1 MTYSEQL
8 ERETQSCRDE
18 LADTLDELRARMT
31 PGEVVD
37 QLVDYAKD
45 TTGGLFFENLKQQV
59 ANNPLPV
66 ALMGAG
72 FAWLMFGKG
81 MNASRLRQSTASVAD
96 KVRHRTATVAD
107 KGRDWMSD
115 SAEAV
120 MAGRGEAFDR
130 ASAVGSQAS
139 DTASAAAA
147 EARERIRAGRDA
159 MSEAAADA
167 ASRAK
172 EEMGD
177 ATAQVKDAASQVK
190 DTTVHLKDAATAAG
204 AAFGDSVSDTYD
216 RAAAST
222 SRTASAMAG
231 SASKIGKGAVASS
244 RDVMDFCRDQPLLL
258 AGVGLAVG
266 AVIGAWLPRTQA
278 EDQFMGDVSDDLK
291 EQTREFAGEQLE
303 KAKKVGERAYD
314 AAQQEAEQQA
324 LSGKAVA
331 NEAASRIEDGSI
343 VPSSE
348 ADAGGGEQT
357 GEKKPEPVHE
367 RH

>member
-1 MTYSEQL
+1 MTDSEQL
-8 ERETQSCRDE
+8 ERDTQSCRDE

-96 KVRHRTATVAD
+96 KVRQRTATVAD
-107 KGRDWMSD
+107 KGRDWVSD

-167 ASRAK
+167 ALRAK

-190 DTTVHLKDAATAAG
+190 DTTLHLKDAATAAG
-204 AAFGDSVSDTYD
+204 AAFGDTVSDTYD
-216 RAAAST
+216 R
-222 SRTASAMAG
+222 MAG

-244 RDVMDFCRDQPLLL
+244 RDVMDFCRDQPLVL

-266 AVIGAWLPRTQA
+266 AAIGAWLPRTQA

-303 KAKKVGERAYD
+303 KAKKVGQRAYD
-314 AAQQEAEQQA
+314 AAQQEAEQQG

-357 GEKKPEPVHE
+357 GEKKS
-367 RH
+367 